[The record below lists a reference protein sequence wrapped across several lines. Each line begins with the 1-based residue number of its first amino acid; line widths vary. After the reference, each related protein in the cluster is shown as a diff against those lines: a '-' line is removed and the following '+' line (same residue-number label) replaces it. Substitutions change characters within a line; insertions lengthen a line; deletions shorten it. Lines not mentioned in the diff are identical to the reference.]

1 MDDPLK
7 TSAQELMI
15 PKKYKTPAPPRERSL
30 LVEVNSRDRNL
41 RSYPKPGQ
49 FRWRFQ
55 RPMKDVKSIQL
66 VGGTI
71 PTRIYNINTGWN
83 KFTFLQASVLYT
95 VSLTPGRYTMTTL
108 ASELQTQLNAI
119 APMGG
124 NQYTAIFSSI
134 TDQLQVTRTSGSDPF
149 AFLFSSGVYVDQYD
163 INSVLIMMNSP
174 AQILGFLTADYTNGS
189 GSVITSPNPAQVD
202 FLMSRVYLHI
212 NGDNAQ
218 DIHTIERSVGRDGP
232 FCIIYMDENDKSY
245 KFFDKL
251 TFVPVY
257 LSAPASISRMTTLDI
272 SLRDEFNRVINLNGR
287 DFTLLLELVVSEELI

>member
-1 MDDPLK
+1 MDDRLK

-30 LVEVNSRDRNL
+30 LVEVNSRDRNV

-83 KFTFLQASVLYT
+83 QFTFRQGSVLYT
-95 VSLTPGRYTMTTL
+95 VTLTPGRYTMTTL

-119 APMGG
+119 APIG
-124 NQYTAIFSSI
+124 NQYTAIFSST
-134 TDQLQVTRTSGSDPF
+134 TDQLEVTRISGSDTF

-163 INSVLIMMNSP
+163 LNSVLVMMNSP
-174 AQILGFLTADYTNGS
+174 AQILGFLTADYSSDS
-189 GSVITSPNPAQVD
+189 GSVITSPNAAQVD
-202 FLMSRVYLHI
+202 FLMNRVYLHI

-232 FCIIYMDENDKSY
+232 F
-245 KFFDKL
+245 
-251 TFVPVY
+251 
-257 LSAPASISRMTTLDI
+257 SI
-272 SLRDEFNRVINLNGR
+272 V
-287 DFTLLLELVVSEELI
+287 

>member
-1 MDDPLK
+1 MDDRLK

-15 PKKYKTPAPPRERSL
+15 PKKNKTPAPPRERSL
-30 LVEVNSRDRNL
+30 LVEINSRDRNV
-41 RSYPKPGQ
+41 RSYPKTGQ

-83 KFTFLQASVLYT
+83 KFTFLQGTILYT
-95 VSLTPGRYTMTTL
+95 VTLTPGCYTMTTL

-119 APMGG
+119 TPMA
-124 NQYTAIFSSI
+124 NQYAAIFIST
-134 TDQLQVTRTSGSDPF
+134 TDQLQVTRTSGSDVF

-163 INSVLIMMNSP
+163 LNSVLVMMNSP
-174 AQILGFLTADYTNGS
+174 AQILGFLTADYTSDS
-189 GSVITSPNPAQVD
+189 GTIITSPNAAQVD
-202 FLMSRVYLHI
+202 FLMNRVYLHI

-232 FCIIYMDENDKSY
+232 FSILYMDENEKSY

-251 TFVPVY
+251 TFVPLY
-257 LSAPASISRMTTLDI
+257 LSVPAPVSRMTTLDI
-272 SLRDEFNRVINLNGR
+272 SLRDEFNRVIDLNGR
-287 DFTLLLELVVSEELI
+287 DFTLLLEMVVSEELI